1 MTQPSVQAM
10 LAGSF
15 SSQSAA
21 NGPEKREQAD
31 GEKGGLGSA
40 FQDERTPSAS
50 PSKNRSL
57 SDSQAP
63 KLSPSPKIVSKRA
76 SKDDAT
82 ISTPRTP
89 RRPDFIARGLS
100 LQMPPRD
107 PNLGLQTPTQFSRVP
122 LSPQLDARDT
132 YGTPATVL
140 PRHSRGLDFARACTN
155 LHHSTLA
162 EQSSPD
168 SSPTITQKG
177 MMIPQRRSNIT
188 SFALDS
194 PHNDHTRWPAMHHEK
209 NSVVSS
215 SLGSVNMLGSDSSDS
230 SSDEDDPMD
239 PDDNDDP
246 MVMTPHVLKLDKNAG
261 GPFGKP
267 FDGTNGGYF
276 AREAVMRKAGSRR
289 ESLSVVANDLT
300 ISSGNDSG
308 DEAGMPAPTTPGV
321 PKSRQFGR
329 IRAELLEESAPVD
342 SEVKREAEIIRQ
354 VRESDDLSTTG
365 REGSITAN
373 SSPSLLPTVPGLNDL
388 EDIPEAEDN
397 GMDMELAATAAANG
411 KGLFGAFNLQ
421 PWKSAE
427 RPSWSNQDGRHTP
440 PPFLARGSSSAI
452 SDDINMDSPVA
463 SMAQYRHRMS
473 TASDINK
480 DDSLSRGSTPQP
492 MVPPTA
498 AEGLK
503 KKRPLQRY
511 RRCDRKPPSVSN
523 PVRILI
529 CIHSVA
535 IKSITGSDDV
545 SSLGP
550 AYQKYNEEQFATTKL
565 PGGSE
570 AVVISPYNSL
580 GDGRYYDVG
589 AASSFAFDHVTQKA
603 SDVQSHVL
611 ESPQAELVQSLLKA
625 LGAHAAEHYPAAALG
640 VYPTE
645 EDSKI
650 AIVLVSNKYSPSNF
664 WNGRWRSAYV
674 VDPSSGAVSGSIKV
688 DVHYYED
695 GNVRMLTEKPISASA
710 GAGGGASDIVKA
722 LASAER
728 KYQEDLNRAFASLSE
743 GAFKGLR
750 RQLPITRQKIEWEK
764 ISGYKLGQDIGGG
777 SSRR

>member
-1 MTQPSVQAM
+1 METEGISPTSNSSSMTQPSVQAM

-261 GPFGKP
+261 GPFGAPPNVASPGGVWPGGFSPSGPNFLQIQRNRLKKVRSRKSSSSASGHSSIASPGPGSPPAGKP
-267 FDGTNGGYF
+267 FDGSNGGYF

-321 PKSRQFGR
+321 VRRTVVRRGNLLPKSRQFGR

-503 KKRPLQRY
+503 KKRRRDDDFDVHSIKRRAVSPGLSVTNSPVLSQSPQQREGMWGPTKTS
-511 RRCDRKPPSVSN
+511 REGSIAGSAPNGGHAAGERSN
-523 PVRILI
+523 
-529 CIHSVA
+529 SG
-535 IKSITGSDDV
+535 GSTMCATP
-545 SSLGP
+545 SLGP
-550 AYQKYNEEQFATTKL
+550 KRVGLQGMTDTN
-565 PGGSE
+565 
-570 AVVISPYNSL
+570 
-580 GDGRYYDVG
+580 DGLM
-589 AASSFAFDHVTQKA
+589 KM
-603 SDVQSHVL
+603 
-611 ESPQAELVQSLLKA
+611 
-625 LGAHAAEHYPAAALG
+625 
-640 VYPTE
+640 
-645 EDSKI
+645 
-650 AIVLVSNKYSPSNF
+650 
-664 WNGRWRSAYV
+664 
-674 VDPSSGAVSGSIKV
+674 SI
-688 DVHYYED
+688 E
-695 GNVRMLTEKPISASA
+695 
-710 GAGGGASDIVKA
+710 
-722 LASAER
+722 
-728 KYQEDLNRAFASLSE
+728 
-743 GAFKGLR
+743 
-750 RQLPITRQKIEWEK
+750 
-764 ISGYKLGQDIGGG
+764 
-777 SSRR
+777 